1 MSEAGELVSPVKYTE
16 ALREHVGCRV
26 HSPGVNIPQLFEG
39 KKISGVFG
47 VVESESGAF
56 VDWNGT
62 RMGLGIGLMSTVEA
76 KCFVFHAGEGLAR
89 ILEIGNTAVEF

>member
-1 MSEAGELVSPVKYTE
+1 M
-16 ALREHVGCRV
+16 
-26 HSPGVNIPQLFEG
+26 
-39 KKISGVFG
+39 FG

-76 KCFVFHAGEGLAR
+76 KCFVFHVGEGLSR